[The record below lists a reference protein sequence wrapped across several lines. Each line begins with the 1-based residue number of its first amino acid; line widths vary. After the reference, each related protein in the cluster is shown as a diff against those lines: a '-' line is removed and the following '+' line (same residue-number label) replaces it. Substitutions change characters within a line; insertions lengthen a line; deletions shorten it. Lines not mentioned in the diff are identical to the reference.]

1 MKYRE
6 STKNDIPG
14 ILNLQE
20 KNLVS
25 NLTEEQ
31 KLDGFVT
38 TPFVEEQLLRLIDLG
53 GLFVIDRGSEI
64 LGYAVAA
71 GWDYFKGRPMF
82 DHMIERFQKIEY
94 KGIRIKYDNSFQY
107 GPVCVDSRLRGTDS
121 FPLLFS
127 KMKGKMSKSFIIG
140 TTFINKVNTRSMKAH
155 TQKVKL
161 DIIDEFQFNK
171 NDYYGLA
178 FLCR

>member
-1 MKYRE
+1 MIYRE
-6 STKNDIPG
+6 STMNDISG

-25 NLTEEQ
+25 NLTDKQ

-38 TPFVEEQLLRLIDLG
+38 TPFVEEQLLRLIDLD
-53 GLFVIDRGSEI
+53 GLFVIDKGSEI

-71 GWDYFKGRPMF
+71 GWDYFKGRSMF
-82 DHMIERFQKIEY
+82 DYMIERFQKIEY
-94 KGIRIKYDNSFQY
+94 EGIRIKHDNSFQY
-107 GPVCVDSRLRGTDS
+107 GPVCIDSNLRGTDS
-121 FPLLFS
+121 FPRLFC
-127 KMKGKMSKSFIIG
+127 KMKERMCERFIIG
-140 TTFINKVNTRSMKAH
+140 ATFINKVNTRSMKAH
-155 TQKVKL
+155 TRKVKL
-161 DIIDEFQFNK
+161 DIIDEFQFNN